1 MAAMNINEIND
12 DKLLEKFLNAQ
23 TIEKAPEGFVSKTLT
38 RIRIETVPEKKG
50 FLKRNKVPVIS
61 AIIISI
67 LVAAA
72 AMMPS
77 QGSGTIFSRVSE
89 YMSLPGSLLSRLPE
103 LRIPDITIPGISL
116 PEWLP
121 YAMTA
126 MLLFGFMDRVL
137 FRIFHR
143 D

>member
-1 MAAMNINEIND
+1 MTINEIDD
-12 DKLLEKFLNAQ
+12 DKLLEKFLNPG

-38 RIRIETVPEKKG
+38 RIRIETTPERKS
-50 FLKRNKVPVIS
+50 FLKRNRVPVIS
-61 AIIISI
+61 AIVVSV

-72 AMMPS
+72 ALVPS
-77 QGSGTIFSRVSE
+77 QDSGSILSGVSE
-89 YMSLPGSLLSRLPE
+89 YVNKPESLFPGISDIRLPE
-103 LRIPDITIPGISL
+103 IAVSGISI

-126 MLLFGFMDRVL
+126 LLLFGFVDLAL

-143 D
+143 E